1 MNQEAKNVL
10 CLFIIAII
18 AATALMTMPETYD
31 LILRL
36 IGG

>member
-18 AATALMTMPETYD
+18 AAASLMTMPETYD
-31 LILRL
+31 LIVRS